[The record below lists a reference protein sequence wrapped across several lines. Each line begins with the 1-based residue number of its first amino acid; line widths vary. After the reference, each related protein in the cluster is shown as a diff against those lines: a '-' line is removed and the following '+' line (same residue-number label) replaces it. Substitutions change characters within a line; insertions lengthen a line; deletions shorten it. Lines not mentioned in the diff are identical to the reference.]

1 MRTTFMANDNTVE
14 RKWYVVD
21 AEGETL
27 GRLASEIASILRGKH
42 KPTYT
47 PHVDTG
53 DNVIIVNAEK
63 IQLTGNKLNDK
74 MYYRH
79 SGHPGGLTERNAYD
93 MVTKDPEKMIEIAI
107 RGMLPKGSLGRKMF
121 KKLHVYRG
129 AEHNHAAQKPEE
141 YVLKG

>member
-1 MRTTFMANDNTVE
+1 
-14 RKWYVVD
+14 
-21 AEGETL
+21 
-27 GRLASEIASILRGKH
+27 
-42 KPTYT
+42 
-47 PHVDTG
+47 
-53 DNVIIVNAEK
+53 VIIVNAEK

-141 YVLKG
+141 YVLKGKYREVKQLAQVHYYGTCRRKTTTAHLRLLQTTT